1 MSILLSTP
9 TALVITFLFCVC
21 ITVFA
26 NGVGFFDS
34 VYEQKMVL
42 AYYVS
47 ALLIKGIFILAAVS
61 ISAKAKGLDTCND
74 LYDERV
80 NRDIND
86 KKRNHKYLITMIV
99 LTIIG
104 NVIRI
109 ALAYI
114 VIDDWDI
121 GGLKEMVKKG
131 CCKKER
137 KCNENG

>member
-1 MSILLSTP
+1 
-9 TALVITFLFCVC
+9 
-21 ITVFA
+21 
-26 NGVGFFDS
+26 
-34 VYEQKMVL
+34 MVL
-42 AYYVS
+42 GS
-47 ALLIKGIFILAAVS
+47 LIVF
-61 ISAKAKGLDTCND
+61 N
-74 LYDERV
+74 ERV

-109 ALAYI
+109 ASAYI

-131 CCKKER
+131 CCKKE
-137 KCNENG
+137 KKSEETKEEKSEETKEKKSEETKEKKNEETTEKKSEETTEKKREETTEKKREEKNEDVVIGE